1 MMSSRD
7 SSVVPSAAC
16 WAASFGGCTGTRGK
30 AWTIKPVV
38 MKQQGCRVAVRV
50 VGVVRVLGVVR
61 VVGVEDAVVESLWGS
76 SLY

>member
-1 MMSSRD
+1 MMSSLD

-30 AWTIKPVV
+30 AWTIKSVIR
-38 MKQQGCRVAVRV
+38 KQLGCRVAVRV

-76 SLY
+76 SL